1 MLRIPTWVRAAF
13 LVSLVALVGM
23 LWLYLARH
31 VPLRYFAWFCLLT
44 GAYVA
49 VEVMMRKLFA
59 KRIEHSPYLKVMLEL
74 VLGILFVTAF
84 YLFAVYVYPGMR

>member
-1 MLRIPTWVRAAF
+1 
-13 LVSLVALVGM
+13 
-23 LWLYLARH
+23 LARH